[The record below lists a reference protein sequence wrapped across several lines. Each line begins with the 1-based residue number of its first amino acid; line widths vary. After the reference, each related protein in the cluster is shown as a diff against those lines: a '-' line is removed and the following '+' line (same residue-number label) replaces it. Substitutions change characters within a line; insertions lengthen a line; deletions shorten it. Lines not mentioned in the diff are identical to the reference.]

1 MDNHPLDDIF
11 SLAEQAYA
19 RRQAEDALLRCLEQG
34 SLSPVQV
41 LVEDLVLSGGHSVG
55 ALNELLNE
63 AESHHAQIQDD
74 LQRAYLVLQGRLE
87 RQYGV
92 DLRSLAD
99 GPAALVSGSLGRF
112 QEHLAHHEQPE
123 AVLEMIAEAR
133 DTLEGLTAQMRLM
146 QAVLTYVDDWLWGM
160 ARQWMQTLP
169 SPFPGG
175 RGLPGEY
182 VQ

>member
-1 MDNHPLDDIF
+1 MNPLDDIF
-11 SLAEQAYA
+11 AFVGQAYA

-74 LQRAYLVLQGRLE
+74 LQRTYLVLQGQLE
-87 RQYGV
+87 RRYGV
-92 DLRSLAD
+92 HLRSLAE
-99 GPAALVSGSLGRF
+99 GPAALLSGPLGRF
-112 QEHLAHHEQPE
+112 QERLAHHEQAE
-123 AVLEMIAEAR
+123 AVLALIAEAR
-133 DTLEGLTAQMRLM
+133 DTLEGLNAQMRLL

-169 SPFPGG
+169 SPLAGE
-175 RGLPGEY
+175 RSLPGEY